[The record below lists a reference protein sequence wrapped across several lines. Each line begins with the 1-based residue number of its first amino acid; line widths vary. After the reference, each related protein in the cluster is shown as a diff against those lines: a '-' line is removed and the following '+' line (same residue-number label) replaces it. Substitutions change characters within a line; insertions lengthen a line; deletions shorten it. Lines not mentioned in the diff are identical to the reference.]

1 MRFGSEIVL
10 LIAGVILLVRPEQA
24 PLAVAAALALGCG
37 PLARAWRGA
46 RDTALRSA
54 VLWGFAAVALG
65 VAAQACAAVEPLAA
79 GRPAA
84 GHLAYV
90 SVLAALAGLISVL
103 NARSPG
109 SGAWAIL
116 MGLLVLVFLIP
127 WLESFLL
134 LRNAAGLGRLRL
146 DAPWSL
152 FYGLLVVAGVTNYL
166 PTRYGPAALALAAA
180 FALEYLGLAHTE
192 WNAARRGVLWSLVP
206 WFLALAAAIADA
218 RALRRA
224 ESHSGLES
232 AWLWFRDHWG
242 VVWALRIQERFN
254 RTAESTGWPIR
265 LSWYG
270 VVPAP
275 AAPAAEAASDASP
288 LVVPDAAETTLMSL
302 LRRFATPERLAEHL
316 KSET

>member
-1 MRFGSEIVL
+1 MRFGAGIVL
-10 LIAGVILLVRPEQA
+10 LAAGVALLIAPEGA
-24 PLAVAAALALGCG
+24 PLGVAAALAMALL
-37 PLARAWRGA
+37 PLMRAWRGA

-54 VLWGFAAVALG
+54 VVWGFASITVG
-65 VAAQACAAVEPLAA
+65 VIAQVCAALEPLEV

-84 GHLAYV
+84 GHLQYV

-116 MGLLVLVFLIP
+116 MGLLVLVLLIP

-146 DAPWSL
+146 VAPWSL

-166 PTRYGPAALALAAA
+166 PTRYGPAALVLAAG
-180 FALEYLGLAHTE
+180 FGLEYLALAHTE
-192 WNAARRGVLWSLVP
+192 WNPARRGDAWPLVA
-206 WFLALAAAIADA
+206 WFQALAAALADGRA
-218 RALRRA
+218 RRRA
-224 ESHSGLES
+224 EARNGLE
-232 AWLWFRDHWG
+232 AVWLWFRDHWG

-254 RTAESTGWPIR
+254 RAAEAAAWPIR

-270 VVPAP
+270 VVPVSASAGAEIP
-275 AAPAAEAASDASP
+275 EEAA
-288 LVVPDAAETTLMSL
+288 TTLLGL
-302 LRRFATPERLAEHL
+302 LRRFATAERLAAEAEPHDRAA
-316 KSET
+316 